1 MDFDT
6 LYDEVFPSL
15 FRYCQR
21 LTGDPDVAE
30 DVAQEAFVRRLE
42 SQVVGERAAV
52 RVWLFKVATHLVRDR
67 WKLSTNRKRLLATHP
82 VTPGAGPDP
91 ERETERREEVASVR
105 SALDTLNPRDRELL
119 LHAGGG
125 VQLPGN
131 GGGCRGEWRVGGNAV
146 GAGSETVRR
155 GVDCS
160 AESSRKGID
169 RSRRGMSHPDEGCL
183 RSLLDDEL
191 PADEA
196 DRIRAH
202 VASCSAC
209 DAALTRAEETQVL
222 ATALLGAIDV
232 TAPMERRAGAP
243 GGTAGRTA

>member
-30 DVAQEAFVRRLE
+30 DVAQEAFVRMLE

-119 LHAGGG
+119 LMREEGFSYREMAEAVGVSGASVGTLLARAQKRFAEVWTAQLRAAGKESTD
-125 VQLPGN
+125 
-131 GGGCRGEWRVGGNAV
+131 RGEG
-146 GAGSETVRR
+146 
-155 GVDCS
+155 
-160 AESSRKGID
+160 
-169 RSRRGMSHPDEGCL
+169 
-183 RSLLDDEL
+183 
-191 PADEA
+191 
-196 DRIRAH
+196 
-202 VASCSAC
+202 
-209 DAALTRAEETQVL
+209 
-222 ATALLGAIDV
+222 
-232 TAPMERRAGAP
+232 
-243 GGTAGRTA
+243 